1 MDKVEAL
8 EKIKGYWNDGKM
20 PLGKKI
26 VEISNEFYSVGLD
39 LPTTAAFIKATPAEL
54 DALLSLGALDDA
66 IIDEISKIDPPKTA
80 WALLA
85 NASDEEIH
93 QALSALRE
101 KDAPEEEGKKRAS
114 TTSFVYQQMLEAS
127 GPTIEQRVS
136 SLSGFDLYHAFKK
149 GQDFNAMSDWETK
162 FLRSVS
168 AQKRKGK
175 PLSNKQI
182 PYVIQILETLADK
195 GAIVRD
201 SIDGDKE
208 ICDRILDAIGR

>member
-101 KDAPEEEGKKRAS
+101 KDPPEEDGKKRAS

-136 SLSGFDLYHAFKK
+136 SLSGFDLYHAWEKNAGFDALGKK
-149 GQDFNAMSDWETK
+149 SAD

-168 AQKRKGK
+168 IQKKKGRTLTRKQL
-175 PLSNKQI
+175 PWLIDILSD
-182 PYVIQILETLADK
+182 LADK
-195 GAIVRD
+195 KVIVRD